1 MIYLLFALGIILV
14 GVSGRLMGRAIVAPR
29 MQIKAHL
36 REINDYGYESLDSDL
51 LLSPRER
58 FKRTMRRL
66 ATSLGRWTMHSV
78 PMLPALEKK
87 EITSA
92 GYYEISPEQVHG
104 FRLMAAF
111 GLPFTLFVLLASSG
125 TAMSGM
131 NLLLLVV
138 SFAAGWQFPAF
149 MIRKRGTK
157 RIDDIERALPELIDL
172 LIATIEAGMAFSAAL
187 ALVSGRM
194 HGALGDELRLTMK
207 QQSLGMTIQQAM
219 DGLIERV
226 DTPSARAFV
235 RTAGRGETLGVSI
248 GPVLREL
255 SSDQRRRRRQAA
267 REKMQK
273 APIKMLF
280 PLMFLIMPALM
291 IVLMY
296 PAAYSVGQNLG
307 GLK

>member
-1 MIYLLFALGIILV
+1 MNSLMFVLGIFLV
-14 GVSGRLMGRAIVAPR
+14 GVSGRLVARAVVVPR

-36 REINDYGYESLDSDL
+36 REINDYGFESLDSDL
-51 LLSPRER
+51 MLSSRER
-58 FKRTMRRL
+58 FSQNMRRT
-66 ATSLGRWTMHSV
+66 ATTLGRGLMETA
-78 PMLPALEKK
+78 PMLPALEKR

-104 FRLMAAF
+104 FRFMAAL
-111 GLPFTLFVLLASSG
+111 GLPFTLFALLTLIG
-125 TAMSGM
+125 GGMSGM
-131 NLLLLVV
+131 VLLLLAV
-138 SFAAGWQFPAF
+138 SVGAGWQLPAF

-157 RIDDIERALPELIDL
+157 RTDEIERALPELIDL

-187 ALVSGRM
+187 SLVSQRM
-194 HGALGDELRLTMK
+194 TGALGDELRLTMK
-207 QQSLGMTIQQAM
+207 QQSLGMTIQQAL
-219 DGLIERV
+219 DGMIERV

-235 RTAGRGETLGVSI
+235 RTAGRGESLGVSI

-280 PLMFLIMPALM
+280 PMMFLIMPALM

-296 PAAYSVGQNLG
+296 PAAYSVSQSFG
-307 GLK
+307 GK